1 MSTSNSIPAH
11 AARGLHNALI
21 GCDPMDFVAQLTELA
36 GNYTFVLNSIANG
49 YGNAERPANEDPV
62 QELADLR
69 EAFAPDI
76 NRIDSIFQFVNSFA
90 ALMSEVNRVD
100 LCYQETVNR

>member
-1 MSTSNSIPAH
+1 MNTSNSIPADV
-11 AARGLHNALI
+11 ARDLHNALMC
-21 GCDPMDFVAQLTELA
+21 CDPTDFVAQLTELV

-76 NRIDSIFQFVNSFA
+76 NRIDSISQFVNSFA
-90 ALMSEVNRVD
+90 TLMCAVNRVD
-100 LCYQETVNR
+100 WVYRKTVNR